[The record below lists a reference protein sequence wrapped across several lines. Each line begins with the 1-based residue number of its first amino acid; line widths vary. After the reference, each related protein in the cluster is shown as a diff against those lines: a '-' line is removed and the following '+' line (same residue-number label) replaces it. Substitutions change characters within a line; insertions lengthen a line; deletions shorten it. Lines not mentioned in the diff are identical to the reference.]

1 MGEMVTSPGVVPEIL
16 HSPRDVE
23 ALASRLQNA
32 DAIAVDVEGNGL
44 FAYRARLCTV
54 QLAFREKGSVC
65 VAIVD
70 ALTAPIRAL
79 AAALGPDGP
88 TKVLHDLAFDAR
100 MLHEAGVTLARAHD
114 TTVFARFLGHEATGL
129 ARVLVRELGITLDKR
144 LQLHDWSRRPLGAE
158 EIEYL
163 TGDVAHLLDLYDA
176 LHARAQATDILDE
189 ADVESA
195 HRLAS
200 AIAPDDDPRPAYAR
214 LKHANQ
220 LGPIERAVLRRIHA
234 VREELAHRADVP
246 PYRILPNERLLAVAR
261 AAPRDARELLRIAG
275 TDLPH
280 PELWMGAL
288 GAARDDGDIPEEE
301 RVYFERRAIS
311 PERAQRR
318 RQLEGLL
325 TGWRRREAAERGVS
339 EQVVL
344 PGHCL
349 SSLVDLFLD
358 PPIDFDDRVR
368 SIPGLGSRRPERYLD
383 PWKSAI
389 AAAEP
394 RGMAARAAE

>member
-1 MGEMVTSPGVVPEIL
+1 MAVGIGGEAMSPEVVPEIL
-16 HSPRDVE
+16 RSPREIE
-23 ALASRLQNA
+23 ALASRLEKA

-44 FAYRARLCTV
+44 FAYRAQLCTV

-65 VAIVD
+65 VSIVD
-70 ALTAPIRAL
+70 ALNTPIGAL
-79 AAALGPDGP
+79 ADALGPGGP

-100 MLHEAGVTLARAHD
+100 MLHESGVTLARAHD

-129 ARVLVRELGITLDKR
+129 ARVLVRELGVTLDKR

-163 TGDVAHLLDLYDA
+163 TGDVAHLLDLYDSLYQRA
-176 LHARAQATDILDE
+176 LETDILDE

-200 AIAPDDDPRPAYAR
+200 AIAADHDPRPAYAR

-220 LGPIERAVLRRIHA
+220 LGPIERATLRRIHA

-275 TDLPH
+275 TELAH

-288 GAARDDGDIPEEE
+288 SAARDDGDIPEEE
-301 RVYFERRAIS
+301 RVHFERRPVS
-311 PERAQRR
+311 TERAQRR
-318 RQLEGLL
+318 RQLDGLL
-325 TGWRRREAAERGVS
+325 TGWRRREAAARTVS

-349 SSLVDLFLD
+349 SSLVDVFLE
-358 PPIDFDDRVR
+358 PPEDFDGAVR
-368 SIPGLGSRRPERYLD
+368 CIPGLGARRIERYLD
-383 PWKSAI
+383 AWKNAV

-394 RGMAARAAE
+394 RP